1 MSITP
6 DKAIAA
12 GLIVIIVFTALAH
25 GVVEPWSALLF
36 ELMVAAL
43 VLLWAIKVFIDR
55 KLTLIVPPIA
65 WPLAALVALG
75 LAQSVAW
82 QDGAGNRQSLS
93 LDVEAT
99 RGTVMALCCLLACCL
114 LAANFLTSQA
124 RLRMMARFIPIYGM
138 LLASLAVV
146 LHFAAGEYS
155 YWPWPIRSSGSFG
168 PFVNRDHFAAYVE
181 LLIALPVALIVTRY
195 VRGEKTMLYGV
206 AATIT
211 GVAAVFT
218 LSRGGMISL
227 FAQMMFI
234 AVMGSRR
241 SKESESDPSRVK
253 PARGKRALEAAI
265 VTAILAAIVTGVV
278 WIGAEPV
285 INRIATGNPES
296 ADLSKAQAFHNVRG
310 AIWQDTWRMIREN
323 PIIGVGL
330 GAYETAYPIF
340 AWDRGVEGI
349 VAQAHNDYLQILSDG
364 GLIGGA
370 LALWFLVTVFGAII
384 RGACLR
390 DPLPAGIALG
400 GGAGIFGMLVHSLFD
415 FGLQLP
421 SHAVLFL
428 SLSAVVSHIGAAASE
443 PLPQTAASTDVISNF
458 SEVPS

>member
-1 MSITP
+1 MNQILNRT
-6 DKAIAA
+6 IVI
-12 GLIVIIVFTALAH
+12 GLIIIIVFTALAH

-36 ELMVAAL
+36 QLMVAAL
-43 VLLWAIKVFIDR
+43 VLLWAVKAFIDR
-55 KLTLIVPPIA
+55 QLTLIVPQTA
-65 WPLAALVALG
+65 WPLAALIVFG

-99 RGTVMALCCLLACCL
+99 RGTVMMLGCLLACCL
-114 LAANFLTSQA
+114 LAANFLTSPA
-124 RLRMMARFIPIYGM
+124 RLRMLARFIPIYGM
-138 LLASLAVV
+138 LLASLAIV
-146 LHFAAGEYS
+146 LHFAAVEYS
-155 YWPWPIRSSGSFG
+155 YWPWPIRAGGTFG

-181 LLIALPVALIVTRY
+181 LLIALPVALIVTQY

-206 AATIT
+206 AATIM
-211 GVAAVFT
+211 GVAAIFT

-234 AVMGSRR
+234 AAIGLRR
-241 SKESESDPSRVK
+241 SQTAENE
-253 PARGKRALEAAI
+253 RGQRKGRRAIEAAA
-265 VTAILAAIVTGVV
+265 VVVILSAMVAGVV

-285 INRIATGNPES
+285 INRIATGNPDS
-296 ADLSKAQAFHNVRG
+296 ADLSRAQAFHNVRG

-323 PIIGVGL
+323 PVAGVGF
-330 GAYETAYPIF
+330 GAYETAYPVF

-349 VAQAHNDYLQILSDG
+349 VAQAHNDYLQVLADG

-370 LALWFLVTVFGAII
+370 LALWFLATVLGAIV

-390 DPLPAGIALG
+390 DPLSAGMVLG
-400 GGAGIFGMLVHSLFD
+400 CGAGVFGLLVHSLFD

-428 SLSAVVSHIGAAASE
+428 SLSAVVSHLAATAEE
-443 PLPQTAASTDVISNF
+443 PLPQRVASTAVVADF
-458 SEVPS
+458 SEAPS